1 MKNLAAEIA
10 IPNLLIDMDM
20 FRQPH
25 RIIALRS
32 IAVIPWAYDKEG
44 YRRKID
50 SIGYEVS
57 EELFYYP

>member
-1 MKNLAAEIA
+1 MRNLAADIT
-10 IPNLLIDMDM
+10 IPNLVIDMDM
-20 FRQPH
+20 FTQPH
-25 RIIALRS
+25 RIIALRCMV
-32 IAVIPWAYDKEG
+32 VIPWAYNEEG